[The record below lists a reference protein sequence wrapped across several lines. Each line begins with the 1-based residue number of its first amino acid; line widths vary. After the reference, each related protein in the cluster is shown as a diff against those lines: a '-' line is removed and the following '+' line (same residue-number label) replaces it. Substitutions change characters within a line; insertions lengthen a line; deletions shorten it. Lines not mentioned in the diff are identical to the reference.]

1 MMALN
6 VLSLFLHVIMNGNR
20 RCLMVLNHMQAL
32 DSSYHELSFCVAFS
46 LKTYYH
52 EWTLILS
59 D

>member
-1 MMALN
+1 
-6 VLSLFLHVIMNGNR
+6 
-20 RCLMVLNHMQAL
+20 MVLNHMQAL
-32 DSSYHELSFCVAFS
+32 DSSYHELSFCVASS